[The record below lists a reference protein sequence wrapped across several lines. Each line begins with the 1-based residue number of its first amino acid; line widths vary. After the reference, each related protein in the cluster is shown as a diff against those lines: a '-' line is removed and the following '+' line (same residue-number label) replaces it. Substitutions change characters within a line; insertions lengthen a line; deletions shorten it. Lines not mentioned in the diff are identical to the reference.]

1 MFWALCFCRA
11 SSNFFFSRWWYRQP
25 QHGSL
30 CLLHYI
36 IGVNSFT
43 IPSDM
48 HSASLISP
56 ISVRGGDV
64 KRTHVYITTP
74 TPLDGYIY
82 KFACGHTVYLD
93 CGRAGKPGPPSV
105 ATSVR
110 KEKGGNCFCAT
121 NTLHC
126 CTHFRLW
133 HTYRT
138 AIGFPT
144 VFYLFPTLAS
154 SVKLFGCFVCL
165 FVWFPFE
172 KNPRLKCR
180 KIADNHST

>member
-1 MFWALCFCRA
+1 VC
-11 SSNFFFSRWWYRQP
+11 
-25 QHGSL
+25 G
-30 CLLHYI
+30 
-36 IGVNSFT
+36 
-43 IPSDM
+43 
-48 HSASLISP
+48 
-56 ISVRGGDV
+56 GGDV

-93 CGRAGKPGPPSV
+93 CGRAGKPGPSSV

-110 KEKGGNCFCAT
+110 KEKGGKCFCAT

-138 AIGFPT
+138 PIGFPT

-165 FVWFPFE
+165 FVLFPFE
-172 KNPRLKCR
+172 KKTRDWNVEKLPIITRRNTCCWLHGGMRCSGAHERRRHFFSLSGWLLLQPVIQLQQQQQQRDK
-180 KIADNHST
+180 